1 MKGERIAKR
10 YAKALSGMLSLEE
23 LPSEIARLEK
33 LSVIIER
40 DKKLKGFFINPLF
53 EEQEKKGFLG
63 LLSER
68 LGLTEKTR
76 NVLSKLVEENAFMA
90 LSIFIRFLNKFY
102 AERKRLL
109 KATILSPI
117 PVDGGIVERIS
128 NALRNITQRDV
139 TVEVAIDPGLLGG
152 IVVRFDN
159 TVYDL
164 SLRGQLNLLK
174 NEIIK
179 G

>member
-10 YAKALSGMLSLEE
+10 YAKALSGMLSLED
-23 LPSEIARLEK
+23 LPQEISRLEK
-33 LSVIIER
+33 FSTMIEK

-53 EEQEKKGFLG
+53 NEQEKKEILGYLSGLLG
-63 LLSER
+63 LDEKTKNVLER
-68 LGLTEKTR
+68 LIAEG
-76 NVLSKLVEENAFMA
+76 AFTA
-90 LSIFIRFLNKFY
+90 LSVFIRFLNKFY

-117 PVDGGIVERIS
+117 SVDGGMIERIS

-139 TVEVAIDPGLLGG
+139 TVDVTVDPGLLGG

-164 SLRGQLNLLK
+164 SLKGQLNLLK

>member
-1 MKGERIAKR
+1 MKGERIAKK
-10 YAKALSGMLSLEE
+10 YAKALSGILSLED
-23 LPSEIARLEK
+23 LPEEISRLEK
-33 LSVIIER
+33 LSMMIEK
-40 DKKLKGFFINPLF
+40 DKQLKGFFINPLF
-53 EEQEKKGFLG
+53 NEQEKKGFLG
-63 LLSER
+63 YLSQR
-68 LGLTEKTR
+68 LGINEKTK
-76 NVLSKLVEENAFMA
+76 NVLENLITEGAFTA
-90 LSIFIRFLNKFY
+90 LSVFVRFLNKFY

-109 KATILSPI
+109 KATIFSPI
-117 PVDGGIVERIS
+117 PVDGGIVERIA
-128 NALRNITQRDV
+128 NALRKATQREV
-139 TVEVAIDPGLLGG
+139 TVELTVDPGLLGG